1 MVVGFKFSIDVKK
14 KKKPSRLYFIINY
27 YMFHTTLFTS
37 MLLVKE
43 HALKN
48 TSIWTTSLISF
59 NELWILS
66 LPRNCYYCTAV
77 VLGEIS
83 VKIIIHYLLT
93 SLPYFCMVMQNFSSK
108 GIRREVSIEVYIVM

>member
-1 MVVGFKFSIDVKK
+1 
-14 KKKPSRLYFIINY
+14 
-27 YMFHTTLFTS
+27 MFHTTLFTS

-48 TSIWTTSLISF
+48 TGIWTTSLISF

-108 GIRREVSIEVYIVM
+108 GIRREVSNEVYIVM